1 MAALIAL
8 IDKKGKDATE
18 PAVNMLSAL
27 SSVSP
32 EAFGIGSASQ
42 VKIERT
48 TDALR
53 KMDLKSPTVIGYRF
67 SGILHSDRPQPILLE
82 DAAIVFDG
90 RIYRPAGPPKL
101 QTLVSKPEEKTEEK
115 IKIFIQKSSGDY
127 AFALAAAGRLFAGR
141 DPVGARPLYYG
152 ENARFVALASERKA
166 LWRIGIDK
174 AYSFPPG
181 HVAVIDKNGFKHEPA
196 KTLTYS
202 EPKPISMQ
210 AAAEKLEAL
219 LRNSTA
225 QRVSALKEAAIAF
238 SGGLDSSIIASL
250 ARESKLNVQL
260 IHVSLEDQKETEHAK
275 KVAEILKL
283 PIHTR
288 LLKQEDVEEVLPKVL
303 WLIEEA
309 DPVKTSIGI
318 PIYWAAEQA
327 AEIGFKVML
336 AGQGADE
343 LFGGYRRYVDDYS
356 LLGEEEVRKRMVRDI
371 EGICETNL
379 ERDFKI
385 CNFHDVELRLPFAT
399 FEIAKFALD
408 LPVKLKIDPRQ
419 DSPRKLVLRKTAENM
434 GLPQC
439 VVQKPKKAM
448 QYTTGIDKA
457 IRRLAKRHGLAL
469 RDFLDRIF
477 QKESERTV

>member
-8 IDKKGKDATE
+8 IDKKSKDATE
-18 PAVNMLSAL
+18 PAVNMLTAL
-27 SSVSP
+27 SSVST

-48 TDALR
+48 TGALR
-53 KMDLKSPTVIGYRF
+53 KMNLKSHTIVGYRF
-67 SGILHSDRPQPILLE
+67 SGTLHSDRPQPTLLE
-82 DAAIVFDG
+82 DATIAFDG

-101 QTLVSKPEEKTEEK
+101 KTLASKPEEKTGERAR
-115 IKIFIQKSSGDY
+115 IFIQKSSGDY
-127 AFALAAAGRLFAGR
+127 AFAMATAGRLVAGR

-152 ENARFVALASERKA
+152 ENARFAALASERKA
-166 LWRIGIDK
+166 LWKIGINRV
-174 AYSFPPG
+174 YSFPPG
-181 HVAVIDKNGFKHEPA
+181 HIAVIDKNGFKYEPA
-196 KTLTYS
+196 KTLSYS
-202 EPKPISMQ
+202 EPKPMSMQ

-225 QRVSALKEAAIAF
+225 QRVSALNGAAIAF

-275 KVAEILKL
+275 KAAEILKL
-283 PIHTR
+283 PIHIR

-327 AEIGFKVML
+327 AEMGFKVML

-356 LLGEEEVRKRMVRDI
+356 LLGEEDVGKRMVCDI

-385 CNFHDVELRLPFAT
+385 CNFHNVELRLPFAT
-399 FEIAKFALD
+399 FEMAKFAVD
-408 LPVKLKIDPRQ
+408 LPIKLKIDPRQ

-434 GLPQC
+434 GLPRC
-439 VVQKPKKAM
+439 VVQKSKKAM
-448 QYTTGIDKA
+448 QYTTGVDKA

-469 RDFLDRIF
+469 RDFLERAF
-477 QKESERTV
+477 QKESERTI